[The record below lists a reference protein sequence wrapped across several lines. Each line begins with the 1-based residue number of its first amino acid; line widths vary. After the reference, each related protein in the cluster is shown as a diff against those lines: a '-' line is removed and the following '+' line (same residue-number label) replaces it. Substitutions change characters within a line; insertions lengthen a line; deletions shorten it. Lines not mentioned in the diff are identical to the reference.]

1 MKLTTLLLIVS
12 LFQIHANETYGQKTK
27 ITLNLENVSIE
38 SVLNRIESLTE
49 FKFMYNDKEVDYKK
63 IVSVSADKELVTT
76 ILDRIFSKMHI
87 TYEVL
92 DKQIVLKP
100 EKNVPPPTRDKEE
113 KVELY
118 QPFKV
123 NGTILDS
130 DGSPLPGANVL
141 EKGTTNGTQSDFD
154 GNFSIDVSGPNAV
167 LVVSY
172 IGFTTSEMAINGQTN
187 VSITLEESATGL
199 SEVVVTALGIK
210 REKKSLGYASQELD
224 GEQVSAARE
233 PNLLNGISG
242 KVA

>member
-1 MKLTTLLLIVS
+1 MKNLIMPGRKFRFRLQYDLKMKLTTLLLIVS

-118 QPFKV
+118 
-123 NGTILDS
+123 
-130 DGSPLPGANVL
+130 
-141 EKGTTNGTQSDFD
+141 
-154 GNFSIDVSGPNAV
+154 
-167 LVVSY
+167 
-172 IGFTTSEMAINGQTN
+172 
-187 VSITLEESATGL
+187 
-199 SEVVVTALGIK
+199 
-210 REKKSLGYASQELD
+210 
-224 GEQVSAARE
+224 
-233 PNLLNGISG
+233 
-242 KVA
+242 

>member
-1 MKLTTLLLIVS
+1 MKLTTLLLLIVS

-38 SVLNRIESLTE
+38 NVLNKIESLTE

-63 IVSVSADKELVTT
+63 IVSVNADKELVTT
-76 ILDRIFSKMHI
+76 ILDRIFSEMRI
-87 TYEVL
+87 AYEVL

-100 EKNVPPPTRDKEE
+100 EKNILPQTKEQE
-113 KVELY
+113 KKVEVF

-123 NGTILDS
+123 SGTILDS

-154 GNFSIDVSGPNAV
+154 GNFILDVNGPNAV

-172 IGFTTSEMAINGQTN
+172 IGFTTTEMAVNGQTD
-187 VSITLEESATGL
+187 VSVTLEESATGL

-224 GEQVSAARE
+224 GEQVSAA
-233 PNLLNGISG
+233 
-242 KVA
+242 

>member
-1 MKLTTLLLIVS
+1 MKNLIMPGRKFRFRLQYDLKMKLTTLLLIVS

-100 EKNVPPPTRDKEE
+100 EKNVPPQ
-113 KVELY
+113 L
-118 QPFKV
+118 
-123 NGTILDS
+123 GT
-130 DGSPLPGANVL
+130 
-141 EKGTTNGTQSDFD
+141 KKKR
-154 GNFSIDVSGPNAV
+154 
-167 LVVSY
+167 
-172 IGFTTSEMAINGQTN
+172 
-187 VSITLEESATGL
+187 L
-199 SEVVVTALGIK
+199 SC
-210 REKKSLGYASQELD
+210 
-224 GEQVSAARE
+224 
-233 PNLLNGISG
+233 ISRLR
-242 KVA
+242 